1 MRKVFDIFLQAAR
14 PRRVCVCQGPLL
26 RACRRS
32 PLQTQSCRGRAS
44 CCCHRTTRSRVF
56 ASRTNSSR
64 ETRDC
69 VKIHGRV
76 ECLYAKGPIHE
87 LVDGAPCIQVS
98 QVAVDLAA
106 IEPLLMLMEALMI
119 SELVLDKVSRNNNN
133 GHPHCSMPRLQI
145 LAAARII
152 ITISSSSS
160 FWSSSSSSS
169 SRINSSRETT
179 RD

>member
-1 MRKVFDIFLQAAR
+1 MYAK
-14 PRRVCVCQGPLL
+14 GPVYELVDG
-26 RACRRS
+26 A
-32 PLQTQSCRGRAS
+32 PLHTQSCRDRAS
-44 CCCHRTTRSRVF
+44 GCHRTTRSRVF
-56 ASRTNSSR
+56 ASRNKATNLSR

-69 VKIHGRV
+69 VKIHSRV
-76 ECLYAKGPIHE
+76 ECLYAMGPFCE

-106 IEPLLMLMEALMI
+106 IEQPLVLMEALMI

-133 GHPHCSMPRLQI
+133 AYPRCAMPLQI

-160 FWSSSSSSS
+160 SSSS
-169 SRINSSRETT
+169 SRTNSSRETT